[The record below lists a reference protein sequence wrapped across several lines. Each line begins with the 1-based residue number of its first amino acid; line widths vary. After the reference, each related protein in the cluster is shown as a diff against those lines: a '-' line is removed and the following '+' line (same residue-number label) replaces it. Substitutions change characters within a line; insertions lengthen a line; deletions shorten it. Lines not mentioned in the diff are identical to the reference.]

1 MHARMREDNEN
12 ALAYESAISTR
23 FIDTYIGSMY
33 RP

>member
-12 ALAYESAISTR
+12 ALAYELAISTR